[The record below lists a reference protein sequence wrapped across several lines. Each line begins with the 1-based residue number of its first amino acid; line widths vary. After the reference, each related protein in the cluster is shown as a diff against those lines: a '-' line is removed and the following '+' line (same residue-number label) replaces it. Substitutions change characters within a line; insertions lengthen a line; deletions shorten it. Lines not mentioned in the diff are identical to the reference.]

1 MVDSIE
7 ELLAAFITLIIYLTI
22 IYFLLQLMWKVFF
35 LLEYLWT
42 KTYIY

>member
-1 MVDSIE
+1 MIDSIE

-22 IYFLLQLMWKVFF
+22 IYFLLSLMWKVFF